1 MVAGDARY
9 VDPAIFV
16 AWFGCQPDTDQAR
29 GFRLLGSRRLPATVT
44 ETRRC
49 PNP

>member
-1 MVAGDARY
+1 MVAGANRY
-9 VDPAIFV
+9 VDPAVFV
-16 AWFGCQPDTDQAR
+16 AWFDCQPDTDQPR
-29 GFRLLGSRRLPATVT
+29 GLRLLGSRRLPATVT